1 MSKDSSNPK
10 KFPQICLRRLKDQ
23 LVSEEHRGEDLSGS
37 WTTVRDLYADTTA
50 FRDRRRFAQREGNC
64 VSATRCEEA
73 SASDV
78 RVRRSKGTRS
88 PLLFYS
94 RLSNAVKRGSARRAR
109 EKAAR
114 TCSVGKATLF
124 SFLSRKSI
132 VKTRCIGWQTPVNTR
147 ALLTIGQTLYKHTLL
162 ELVRDNFDAY
172 FNSVYFSIYLT
183 SYLFLFFFFSQT
195 FRIFLIF
202 TNFRIRQF
210 ITTYATCVI
219 HGTSRFWIYF
229 SRILLSFTLP
239 YFSF

>member
-1 MSKDSSNPK
+1 MSKDSRNPR

-23 LVSEEHRGEDLSGS
+23 LDSEEYRGEDLSGS
-37 WTTVRDLYADTTA
+37 RTTVRDLYADTTA

-78 RVRRSKGTRS
+78 RVQRSKGTRS

-94 RLSNAVKRGSARRAR
+94 RLSNAVKRGSTRRAR

-172 FNSVYFSIYLT
+172 FDSVYFFDLP
-183 SYLFLFFFFSQT
+183 SYFLS
-195 FRIFLIF
+195 LL
-202 TNFRIRQF
+202 
-210 ITTYATCVI
+210 
-219 HGTSRFWIYF
+219 
-229 SRILLSFTLP
+229 ILLLFSDVP
-239 YFSF
+239 YFSNSYKVSYTTIYNDIRYTCSTWYLSVLNLF

>member
-1 MSKDSSNPK
+1 MSKDSKNPR

-23 LVSEEHRGEDLSGS
+23 LDSEEYRGEDLCGS
-37 WTTVRDLYADTTA
+37 RTTVRDLYADTTA

-88 PLLFYS
+88 PLFYS

-162 ELVRDNFDAY
+162 ELVRDNFDRTSIP
-172 FNSVYFSIYLT
+172 FIFSIYLLT
-183 SYLFLFFFFSQT
+183 FYLFLFFFFSW
-195 FRIFLIF
+195 FRIFLILTEF
-202 TNFRIRQF
+202 GIQF
-210 ITTYATCVI
+210 ITTYATRGI